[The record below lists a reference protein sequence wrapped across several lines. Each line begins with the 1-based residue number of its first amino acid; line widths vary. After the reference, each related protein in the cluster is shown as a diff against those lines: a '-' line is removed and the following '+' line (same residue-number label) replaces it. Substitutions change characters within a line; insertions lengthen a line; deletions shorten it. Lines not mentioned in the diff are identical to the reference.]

1 MRVRSIASWSLSPG
15 IMKLFA
21 WTKDF
26 NPSVQ
31 NSTSAHVWVRIY
43 GLSQEHWRPR
53 ILFAIAS
60 NIGTPIC
67 TDSASTKPMIE
78 RTFGHFSRVLVD
90 MDVSQV
96 PRYKVLVERMDFAFF
111 VEFEYEN
118 MPDFCSYCKKIG
130 HYVDICKNVNK
141 PVGKNDME
149 NQMKGK
155 QSSKLEYVMMKDGRK
170 E

>member
-1 MRVRSIASWSLSPG
+1 MKLSTMWKDLDKWGITSLVKRFYEFSFSCLEDVKRVRSIALWSMSPG

-31 NSTSAHVWVRIY
+31 NNTSAQVWVRIF

-67 TDSASTKPMIE
+67 TDSASTEHMIE

-90 MDVSQV
+90 MDVS
-96 PRYKVLVERMDFAFF
+96 
-111 VEFEYEN
+111 
-118 MPDFCSYCKKIG
+118 
-130 HYVDICKNVNK
+130 
-141 PVGKNDME
+141 
-149 NQMKGK
+149 
-155 QSSKLEYVMMKDGRK
+155 
-170 E
+170 